1 MNTRL
6 RNTLIAIALTTCFTA
21 ASQASTSADVPS
33 VSQDPVVQHLKLS
46 EEQVAKIQA
55 LRQGFENNVS
65 QIKISGYQDG
75 ALADVIHSWKR
86 DEAKV
91 QQQLAASCQ
100 TDQQVRYYRV
110 KYYFD
115 VSQVLTAEQREQ
127 VKKDL
132 AAAIN

>member
-1 MNTRL
+1 MNTACVTPL
-6 RNTLIAIALTTCFTA
+6 LAIALTTCFTA
-21 ASQASTSADVPS
+21 ASQASTSADIPS

-75 ALADVIHSWKR
+75 ALADVIHSGKW
-86 DEAKV
+86 DDAKV
-91 QQQLAASCQ
+91 KQQLAAFGQ
-100 TDQQVRYYRV
+100 LDQQVRYYRV

-115 VSQVLTAEQREQ
+115 VSQVLTLEQREQ

-132 AAAIN
+132 SAAIN